1 MQFYSKDRWN
11 TAGRLTASRF
21 GARAFAALLIWSIAL
36 GSCFFQ
42 AAFAKTALES
52 DVVYCPLQKRLVPKV
67 QPAPVSLSATEYCA
81 SPRETEDFT
90 AKLIRNAGVRSIAD
104 QNEIDSLFFAYQTI
118 GDNAFQGFSGSPDSP
133 RSPSSVD
140 QTKNAVTASST
151 DVVPSVPA
159 AVHFETVAS
168 FTTASAVLFFDDD
181 VHTSIAQYLSD
192 PQRGPP
198 AN

>member
-1 MQFYSKDRWN
+1 MQFCSKDRWN
-11 TAGRLTASRF
+11 TAGRLTASLF
-21 GARAFAALLIWSIAL
+21 GARAFAAVLIWSIAL

-42 AAFAKTALES
+42 AAFAKDIADAGT
-52 DVVYCPLQKRLVPKV
+52 VYCPLQKRLVPKV
-67 QPAPVSLSATEYCA
+67 EPPAVSLSTTEFCA
-81 SPRETEDFT
+81 SPRETREFT
-90 AKLIRNAGVRSIAD
+90 AKLVSTVAATSISD

-198 AN
+198 TI